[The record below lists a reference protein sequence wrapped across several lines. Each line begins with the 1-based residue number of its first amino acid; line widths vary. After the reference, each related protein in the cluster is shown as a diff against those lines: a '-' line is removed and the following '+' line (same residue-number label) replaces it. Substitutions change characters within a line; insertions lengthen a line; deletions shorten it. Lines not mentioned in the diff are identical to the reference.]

1 MTFKEL
7 SLVRVAIGV
16 VKAGGDA
23 PELPSCHPARPRF
36 DQVKTQFVNRDSRC
50 IPSNR
55 TKAIMKVLVTGGTGA
70 IGKFLLPLL
79 VENKHEVVALTR
91 SASKAGLLEEGG
103 VSALIVDPLDA
114 QKLTAM
120 VRRAE
125 PEVIIHQLTA
135 LTGVGNFR
143 KWDQEYALTN
153 RFRTE
158 VTDTLLGAARTVG
171 TRRFIAQS
179 YCGWPYARKGGPA
192 KTEEDPLDPKPF
204 ESFTKTLAA
213 IRYLED
219 KVNSTKFLEVL
230 ALRYGMFYGPGTA
243 IGKGGTIVK
252 MIKKRRFPIVGTGAG
267 VWSFIHLL
275 DAARATIAAMSHG
288 APGIYNVVDDEPAK
302 VATWAPVLAK
312 VVEAKPPR
320 HIPHWF
326 GELTMGEAGVSMM
339 TQVRGGSNAKAK
351 RDLHWTPI
359 YPSWRI
365 GFVDGLE

>member
-1 MTFKEL
+1 
-7 SLVRVAIGV
+7 
-16 VKAGGDA
+16 
-23 PELPSCHPARPRF
+23 
-36 DQVKTQFVNRDSRC
+36 
-50 IPSNR
+50 
-55 TKAIMKVLVTGGTGA
+55 MKVLVTGGTGA

-79 VENKHEVVALTR
+79 LENKHEVVALTR
-91 SASKAGLLEEGG
+91 SVTKAAELEDTG
-103 VSALIVDPLDA
+103 VSAVIADPLDK

-135 LTGVGNFR
+135 LTGAGNFR
-143 KWDQEYALTN
+143 KFDQEFALTN

-158 VTDTLLGAARTVG
+158 VTDTLLAAGRTIG

-179 YCGWPYARKGGPA
+179 YCGWPYARKGGPV
-192 KTEEDPLDPKPF
+192 KTEEDPLDPKPL

-219 KVNSTKFLEVL
+219 KVRSAAPIEVL
-230 ALRYGMFYGPGTA
+230 ALRYGMLYGPGTA
-243 IGKGGTIVK
+243 IGKGGTILK
-252 MIKKRRFPIVGTGAG
+252 MTRKRRFPIMGGGGG

-275 DAARATIAAMSHG
+275 DAARATLAAMSHG
-288 APGIYNVVDDEPAK
+288 GPGVFNIVDDEPAK
-302 VATWAPVLAK
+302 VATWLPALAK
-312 VVEAKPPR
+312 AIDAKPPYR
-320 HIPHWF
+320 IPYWL
-326 GELTMGEAGVSMM
+326 GEIIIGKAGMPIM

-351 RDLHWTPI
+351 RELKWTPI